1 MNKIRHKEEAQA
13 PEKKVQSQKEKAG
26 DTLARR
32 FIRAANVF
40 SYFDRR
46 MVVSFMPYLFFL
58 FLLALLYIGNSYYA
72 EKTIRDIDR
81 TEKELKE
88 LRSQF
93 ITGRNELMYH
103 SKLTE
108 VASAI
113 RNRGVKESTEAP
125 RKIVVQKQEQN

>member
-1 MNKIRHKEEAQA
+1 MNKVKHKEEVKAE
-13 PEKKVQSQKEKAG
+13 EKPKAFAG
-26 DTLARR
+26 KNRDSVARR
-32 FIRAANVF
+32 FIRAANIF

-93 ITGRNELMYH
+93 ITARSELMYR

-125 RKIVVQKQEQN
+125 RKIIVDNRKTR